1 MKKHCSR
8 RVLRYMWQNI
18 TRTSRHSEVA
28 TTQLKLYLLCS
39 FIPSDFLCLIF
50 LFIFLL
56 YHHSFFLSF
65 FISLCDKF
73 HMFHLFLFPPEGR
86 KCKFIRK
93 LSNKI
98 QSKKN
103 LLLVTRCTTQAGVL
117 FMIVIYLFP
126 SHQRK
131 QEGSIEIIIEQRIS
145 TILHGALRSS
155 LQQRNKT
162 LY

>member
-1 MKKHCSR
+1 
-8 RVLRYMWQNI
+8 MWQNI

-28 TTQLKLYLLCS
+28 TTQLKVHFLCS

-65 FISLCDKF
+65 FISFSISLCDKF
-73 HMFHLFLFPPEGR
+73 HIFHLFLFPPEGR
-86 KCKFIRK
+86 KCKFTRK

-103 LLLVTRCTTQAGVL
+103 LLLVTRCTTQAGLL

-131 QEGSIEIIIEQRIS
+131 QAGSIEIIFEQQIS